1 MIRDERSC
9 EVRSDL
15 RNIEG
20 RNQLRRKKEMRKKT
34 IVFVLALLIGLAWY
48 PGIIQSQSIKDYPAK
63 PVTLIVPFAAGG
75 GTDIGT
81 RIVAKYAEKHLG
93 KPLVIKNVEGG
104 GSEVGVS
111 QMIRSKPDGYTIGGY
126 NSASVILTTMRKA
139 SYHPVNDIEPICLV
153 VSDPRLFAVRA
164 DDNRFKEPK
173 DFINFARQNP
183 GKLTIGTSG
192 AGTSGHLSILALNKA
207 ANAEAKPVHFGGAG
221 LSKAAFLGGHIVA
234 IAQTYGEVL
243 QMIKEKKARVMA
255 IAMEERLQ
263 ELPDVPTFKE
273 IGIDLVISSNRGFA
287 APKGTP
293 KEIINKLADAFKKA
307 SAEKEYLKEMENMGL
322 PVKFLGSAEFGMLNK
337 QEYELY
343 SVLSKE
349 LTQK

>member
-1 MIRDERSC
+1 MKNKA
-9 EVRSDL
+9 VA
-15 RNIEG
+15 
-20 RNQLRRKKEMRKKT
+20 
-34 IVFVLALLIGLAWY
+34 VFLTAMMALLWNAAIGE
-48 PGIIQSQSIKDYPAK
+48 GQSAKDYPNK
-63 PVTLIVPFAAGG
+63 PVTMIVPFKAGG

-81 RIVAKYAEKHLG
+81 RIIAKYAEKHLG
-93 KPLVIKNVEGG
+93 KPIIIKNVDGG

-126 NSASVILTTMRKA
+126 NSASVILTTLRKA
-139 SYHPVNDIEPICLV
+139 SYHPVNDIEPVCLAV
-153 VSDPRLFAVRA
+153 TDPRLFAVRA
-164 DDNRFKEPK
+164 DDKRFKDAK
-173 DFINFARQNP
+173 DFINFAKQNP

-207 ANAEAKPVHFGGAG
+207 SKVEAKAVHFGGAG
-221 LSKAAFLGGHIVA
+221 ESKAAFLGGHIVS

-243 QMIKEKKARVMA
+243 QMVKESKARVMG
-255 IAMEERLQ
+255 IALDERLK

-287 APKGTP
+287 TPQGTP

-322 PVKFLGSAEFGMLNK
+322 PVRFLGPVEFGKLIK

-343 SVLSKE
+343 SVLSRE